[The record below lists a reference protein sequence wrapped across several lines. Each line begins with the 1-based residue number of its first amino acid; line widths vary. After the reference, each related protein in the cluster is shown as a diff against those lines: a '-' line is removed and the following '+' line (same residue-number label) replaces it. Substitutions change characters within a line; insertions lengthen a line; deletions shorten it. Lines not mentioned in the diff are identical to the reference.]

1 LGKIKIITDG
11 AASLPQFLVEKL
23 NIGVVKIPV
32 TCDGEE
38 IPSDDLQEFYG
49 VLEKGKM
56 PKTSAPAP
64 GDFLEKFKE
73 ACEEYDTVISILIS
87 GKVSATYQS
96 AKLAREMLPYEDI
109 HVIDS
114 NNISM
119 ATGFI
124 VMTAARKA
132 IEGCSSEE
140 IITFVEKV
148 KERVGGMVVLPTL
161 KYLAKS
167 GRVSQVKA
175 LLGNILSLKP
185 ILIIN
190 QGEVK
195 VIDKTRSVG
204 TSLNKML
211 ELTYKRLGDSRLQV
225 AVIHSN
231 AMDKANDFLEKARER
246 FNCSQSFI
254 TEMGPGLAVH
264 GGPNMIGLVW
274 MEENQN

>member
-1 LGKIKIITDG
+1 
-11 AASLPQFLVEKL
+11 
-23 NIGVVKIPV
+23 
-32 TCDGEE
+32 
-38 IPSDDLQEFYG
+38 
-49 VLEKGKM
+49 M

-73 ACEEYDTVISILIS
+73 ACEDYDTVISIHIS

-96 AKLAREMLPYEDI
+96 ASLAREMLPYENI

-124 VMTAARKA
+124 VLTAARKA
-132 IEGCSSEE
+132 IEGWSAEE
-140 IITFVEKV
+140 IISFLEKL

-167 GRVSQVKA
+167 GRVSQVQA
-175 LLGNILSLKP
+175 LLGNILSIKP

-190 QGEVK
+190 RGEVK

-204 TSLNKML
+204 TSLNKMI
-211 ELTYKRLGDSRLQV
+211 ELAQKRLGDSRLQV

-231 AMDKANDFLEKARER
+231 AVDKANDFLEKAREKL
-246 FNCSQSFI
+246 NCSQSFI

-274 MEENQN
+274 MEEN